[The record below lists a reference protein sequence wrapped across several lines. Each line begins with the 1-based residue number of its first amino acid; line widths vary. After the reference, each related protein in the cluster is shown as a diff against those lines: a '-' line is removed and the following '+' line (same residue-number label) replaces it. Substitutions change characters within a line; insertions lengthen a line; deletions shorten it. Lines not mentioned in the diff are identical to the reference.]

1 MQHLFVGLTPLG
13 ARGCLLFKHILGPT
27 RRGGNAAAA
36 ARGRLTDELVLHSLQ
51 QRLVGIFGLHGSGAF
66 PRQHGA
72 YQMLSAACGGT
83 KKHTL

>member
-1 MQHLFVGLTPLG
+1 MS
-13 ARGCLLFKHILGPT
+13 KHILGPT
-27 RRGGNAAAA
+27 DRGIAA
-36 ARGRLTDELVLHSLQ
+36 ARGRLTNELVLHSLQ

-83 KKHTL
+83 KKHIV